1 MYSSMALWPQQVQGM
16 FFTDPE
22 KIGLTAMTTG
32 AGFYFVK
39 FHERCPD
46 KLIDFQSEA
55 SSGEF

>member
-32 AGFYFVK
+32 AGMFGK
-39 FHERCPD
+39 FLLCQIP
-46 KLIDFQSEA
+46 
-55 SSGEF
+55 